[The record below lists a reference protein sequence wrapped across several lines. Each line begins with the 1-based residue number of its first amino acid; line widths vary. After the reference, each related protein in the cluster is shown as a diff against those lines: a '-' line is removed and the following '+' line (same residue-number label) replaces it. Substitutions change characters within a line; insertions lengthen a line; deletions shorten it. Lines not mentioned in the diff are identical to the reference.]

1 MHNKMFQMVILVYL
15 VSVFCIPSTLGIYKN
30 TSTAS
35 EILNLADWDVALNQ
49 NGISGNV
56 SAQAGGS
63 DGSYLL
69 KVVSNSEVDV
79 IYSITVSNI
88 PSGVTVKI
96 DNGTY
101 KPYASS
107 VIFDDVGTINYS
119 DQNHE
124 KTHTLYFKASSGATL
139 VNNQTVNI
147 DVDFKQN

>member
-96 DNGTY
+96 DNGTF
-101 KPYASS
+101 KPYSSS
-107 VIFDDVGTINYS
+107 VTFDDVGTINYS

-124 KTHTLYFKASSGATL
+124 KTHTLYFKANSGATL
-139 VNNQTVNI
+139 VNNQTVDI
-147 DVDFKQN
+147 DVDFRQN